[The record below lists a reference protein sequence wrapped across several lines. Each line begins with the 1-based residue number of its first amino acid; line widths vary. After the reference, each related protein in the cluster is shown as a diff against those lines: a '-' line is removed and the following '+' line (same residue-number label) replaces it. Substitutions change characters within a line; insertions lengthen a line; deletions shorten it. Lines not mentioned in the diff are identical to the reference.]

1 MHYLLKQ
8 IPKKSLTAH
17 QWVVVNFDE
26 KEFATIKADS
36 IPPGSKFYIPVMIAI
51 DKLMDPMMRSMMEDS
66 GLWGIMSAMA
76 GELDTKTTED
86 FVKNSEIMQKFTI
99 TFQ

>member
-1 MHYLLKQ
+1 MHHLLKQ
-8 IPKKSLTAH
+8 IPKKTLANA

-36 IPPGSKFYIPVMIAI
+36 IPPGSRSYIPVMIAI
-51 DKLMDPMMRSMMEDS
+51 DKLMDPMMRSLMEDS

-76 GELDTKTTED
+76 GELDTKTTDD
-86 FVKNSEIMQKFTI
+86 FVKRSEIMQQFTVA
-99 TFQ
+99 FK